1 MSNVQS
7 SMLVK
12 TRAVVLHTLKYGE
25 RKVIVELL
33 CRDTGRTAC
42 IVAVPKTQKG
52 RVQMQMLQPMTL
64 LDVEIDVRPTAQLQ
78 HLRDVRM
85 SSPFS
90 TIPFMPEKLSIV
102 LFIAE
107 FLYHATRGEQR
118 NEALFDYVENS
129 IQWLDGCADSF
140 ANFHLVFMMRLA
152 RFIGFYPNV
161 DEYQQGDFFDLRDV
175 IRPKHPGEDKEWEA
189 KKYYQVFQQKFGF
202 QPNLSILDLLFNE
215 GNEAVYYL

>member
-1 MSNVQS
+1 MFNVQS
-7 SMLVK
+7 SMIVK

-64 LDVEIDVRPTAQLQ
+64 LDVEIDVRPTVQLQ
-78 HLRDVRM
+78 RLRDVRM

-118 NEALFDYVENS
+118 NEAAISLIFAMLCS
-129 IQWLDGCADSF
+129 LTGRRLIQITFLLPMQNGCTSWYAWTTTPCDSSVCHMMTVTVSPM
-140 ANFHLVFMMRLA
+140 ASSVTTACMSTVSPNFVPL
-152 RFIGFYPNV
+152 PC
-161 DEYQQGDFFDLRDV
+161 
-175 IRPKHPGEDKEWEA
+175 
-189 KKYYQVFQQKFGF
+189 
-202 QPNLSILDLLFNE
+202 
-215 GNEAVYYL
+215 